1 MSAAELAALKARWN
15 DVLFNLESQ
24 SRVAWLLY
32 FDARLVSFED
42 GVLTIDFSDPQRFDQ
57 EQTYPINTDVRHRN
71 ALLAAVTAVTGQ
83 VITLRIA

>member
-1 MSAAELAALKARWN
+1 MSVAELSALKARWN

-57 EQTYPINTDVRHRN
+57 EQTYPINTDVRHRD

-83 VITLRIA
+83 VISLRIV

>member
-1 MSAAELAALKARWN
+1 MSAAELAALKAQWN

-57 EQTYPINTDVRHRN
+57 EQTYPINTDVRHRD

>member
-1 MSAAELAALKARWN
+1 MSADELAALKARWN
-15 DVLFNLESQ
+15 DVLFYLESQ

-32 FDARLVSFED
+32 FDARWVSLEAD
-42 GVLTIDFSDPQRFDQ
+42 VLTIDFSDPQRFDQ
-57 EQTYPINTDVRHRN
+57 SQTYPISTDARHSD

>member
-1 MSAAELAALKARWN
+1 MSVAELAALKARWN

-32 FDARLVSFED
+32 FDARLVSFDDE
-42 GVLTIDFSDPQRFDQ
+42 VLTIDFSDPKRFDQ
-57 EQTYPINTDVRHRN
+57 DQTYPINTDVRHRD

-83 VITLRIA
+83 VITLRIV